1 MIVLILLY
9 YQILIGVAMRERITE
24 VDVHYPPI
32 KAKPERSERIG
43 GGSAA
48 WFERDGG
55 RNSSGPARR
64 YALCS
69 PPRLCCVRRGR
80 AHSEQAAPAP
90 LPASRSPTPAS
101 LRCACW
107 VRTPRA
113 ALSPADHASA
123 AEKLARNGSRSPLAA
138 LRASRRSRSRI
149 CFLAW
154 RRGLVTGWLQVVG
167 LLGWAGG
174 GVTMGRLYW
183 LGWV

>member
-1 MIVLILLY
+1 MYITHQLKQNQRDQKGLGEDQLPDSR
-9 YQILIGVAMRERITE
+9 GMGEERLR
-24 VDVHYPPI
+24 P
-32 KAKPERSERIG
+32 RSTLC
-43 GGSAA
+43 AA
-48 WFERDGG
+48 L
-55 RNSSGPARR
+55 A
-64 YALCS
+64 AA
-69 PPRLCCVRRGR
+69 RLCCVHRGR
-80 AHSEQAAPAP
+80 AHSEQAASAP

-138 LRASRRSRSRI
+138 LRASRGSRSRI

-174 GVTMGRLYW
+174 GVTVGRLYW